1 MARQRQL
8 PHNPNHSFQQHSP
21 ARFIDPLTAAGVLL
35 VLVAAVALITYAAL
49 VIPGRLAAEGGPPES
64 LRAAA
69 TSQSQLSRTPEPGIE
84 AGTGTLAPPTATE
97 SLSTATPTAGAPVS
111 GSSAGSSVAGGGGG
125 IPTTPNPHGD
135 WPLPSWMEPR
145 YWISIPALNVEAPV
159 IALAPRLVEEQG
171 AMVWRLPVPNSYSVA
186 WDETSAEPGFVGNVI
201 MTGHNNLYGAVF
213 GDLDKLSYG
222 DEIAI
227 WSEYGVFSYY
237 VSVIQYLEYKD
248 QPLEVRTSYTQWL
261 SQTFDQR
268 LTLIS
273 CWPRRTATHR
283 IVIVATR

>member
-1 MARQRQL
+1 MARQRQSSREPNQL
-8 PHNPNHSFQQHSP
+8 FQPHPP
-21 ARFIDPLTAAGVLL
+21 ARSIDPLTAVGVLL
-35 VLVAAVALITYAAL
+35 VLVSATALITYAVL
-49 VIPGRLAAEGGPPES
+49 IVPGRLAAAGGPPES
-64 LRAAA
+64 FRAAA
-69 TSQSQLSRTPEPGIE
+69 TLQSQLTRTLEPSPVAI
-84 AGTGTLAPPTATE
+84 TGTSPSPTVTASLLTTTSTEATTIP
-97 SLSTATPTAGAPVS
+97 SLTSE
-111 GSSAGSSVAGGGGG
+111 SSASDSGNA
-125 IPTTPNPHGD
+125 IPTSNPHGD
-135 WPLPSWMEPR
+135 WPLPSWVEPR

-186 WDETSAEPGFVGNVI
+186 WDETSAEPGFTGNVI

-237 VSVIQYLEYKD
+237 VSAIEYLEYKD

-273 CWPRRTATHR
+273 CWPRQTATHR
-283 IVIVATR
+283 IIIVATR

>member
-1 MARQRQL
+1 MAPQRRL
-8 PHNPNHSFQQHSP
+8 PRNPSHAPQQYSP
-21 ARFIDPLTAAGVLL
+21 ARSIDPLTAAGALL
-35 VLVAAVALITYAAL
+35 VLVAATALITYTIL
-49 VIPGRLAAEGGPPES
+49 IVPGRLAAAGGPPEPF
-64 LRAAA
+64 RAAA
-69 TSQSQLSRTPEPGIE
+69 TLQYQLTHTPALSLE
-84 AGTGTLAPPTATE
+84 ASTSTPSSPIPATLPPTATPTGE
-97 SLSTATPTAGAPVS
+97 VVTSGSPVNSPASNGGNAIPTA
-111 GSSAGSSVAGGGGG
+111 
-125 IPTTPNPHGD
+125 NPYGD
-135 WPLPSWMEPR
+135 WPLPSWVEPR

-201 MTGHNNLYGAVF
+201 LTGHNNLYGAVF
-213 GDLDKLSYG
+213 GDLDKLTYG

-237 VSVIQYLEYKD
+237 VSDIQYLEYKD

-273 CWPRRTATHR
+273 CWPRQTATHR